1 MTQQEI
7 INNLNEMQEYITN
20 IFNDC
25 KVAIKYSHDTDFNGS
40 LYGLADAAKDVI
52 CMTGYMMTEAKNY

>member
-1 MTQQEI
+1 MNKEEVLK
-7 INNLNEMQEYITN
+7 NLDEMQEYITN

-25 KVAIKYSHDTDFNGS
+25 KAAIKYSHYTDFNGS

-52 CMTGYMMTEAKNY
+52 CMAGYMMTETKL

>member
-1 MTQQEI
+1 
-7 INNLNEMQEYITN
+7 MQEYITN

-25 KVAIKYSHDTDFNGS
+25 KAAVKYSHDTDFNGS

-52 CMTGYMMTEAKNY
+52 CMAGYMMTETKP